1 MKTSTNTTNGE
12 KLNKFIYEK
21 FEKDELSNDDL
32 VQVIELCGN
41 LLNLKTIPDYSKSN
55 AISYNGVK
63 KTKKITKLFNLKFV
77 IDNL

>member
-1 MKTSTNTTNGE
+1 MQTSINATNGE
-12 KLNKFIYEK
+12 KLEKFIYEK

-32 VQVIELCGN
+32 VQVIELCGL

-63 KTKKITKLFNLKFV
+63 KTKKITELFNVKCV